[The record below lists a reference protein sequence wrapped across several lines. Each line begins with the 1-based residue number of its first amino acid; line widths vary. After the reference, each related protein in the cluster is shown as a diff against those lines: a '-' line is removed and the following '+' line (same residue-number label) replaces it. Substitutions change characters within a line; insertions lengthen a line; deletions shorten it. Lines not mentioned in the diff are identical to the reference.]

1 MKAKV
6 YYGVDI
12 NHNIKIADTQAYKQG
27 VTFTPAITPDGWLT
41 FTNNGGLP
49 NPAAVNIRGPQGIQG
64 PQGDVGPTG
73 PRGLRGEQG
82 IQGIQGVPGE
92 RGLRG
97 ERGPKG
103 DKGDPFTIYKSYTSI
118 VAMETDKNYIPDGA
132 FVAINTGSVEDEDTA
147 KIYLKTGGEL
157 NYMMDL
163 SGAKGM
169 KGEQG
174 EQGPRGIKGEKGD
187 PGEQGP
193 QGIPGPQGEVGER
206 GDRGPQGIQGPPG
219 TTDYFKLTN
228 RPSLVSLERNTRYE
242 VSDIVYSKKLPAGWY
257 LECVTAGTTGST
269 EPDLKSA
276 VSTGRGD

>member
-27 VTFTPAITPDGWLT
+27 ATFTPSITSDGWLR

-64 PQGDVGPTG
+64 P
-73 PRGLRGEQG
+73 RGLQG
-82 IQGIQGVPGE
+82 IQGE
-92 RGLRG
+92 
-97 ERGPKG
+97 KG

-118 VAMETDKNYIPDGA
+118 TAMQADKNYIPDGA
-132 FVAINTGSVEDEDTA
+132 FLAINTGSVEDADTA
-147 KIYLKTGGEL
+147 KIYLKTAGRL
-157 NYMMDL
+157 DFIMDL

-169 KGEQG
+169 KGD
-174 EQGPRGIKGEKGD
+174 KGE
-187 PGEQGP
+187 
-193 QGIPGPQGEVGER
+193 
-206 GDRGPQGIQGPPG
+206 RGPQGVKGDTGATGPQGPPG
-219 TTDYFKLTN
+219 PTDYLKLTN
-228 RPSLVSLERNTRYE
+228 RPSLVSLERLTKYK
-242 VSDIVYSKKLPAGWY
+242 VGDIVYSKKLPAGWY

-276 VSTGRGD
+276 VSTGGGGTK

>member
-27 VTFTPAITPDGWLT
+27 VTFTPSITSDGWLR

-276 VSTGRGD
+276 VSTGGGY

>member
-6 YYGVDI
+6 YYGVDV
-12 NHNIKIADTQAYKQG
+12 NRNIKIADTQAYKQG
-27 VTFTPAITPDGWLT
+27 ATFTPSITSDGWLT

-49 NPAAVNIRGPQGIQG
+49 NPPVVNIRGPQGIQG
-64 PQGDVGPTG
+64 PQGDVGPIG

-82 IQGIQGVPGE
+82 IQGVQGVQGE
-92 RGLRG
+92 RGIRG

-118 VAMETDKNYIPDGA
+118 VAMEADKNYIPDGA

-147 KIYLKTGGEL
+147 KIYLKTGGTL

-193 QGIPGPQGEVGER
+193 QGIPGPQGERGEK

-219 TTDYFKLTN
+219 PADYFKLTN
-228 RPSLVSLERNTRYE
+228 RPSLVSLERNTAYE
-242 VSDIVYSKKLPAGWY
+242 VGDIVYSKKLPAGWY

-276 VSTGRGD
+276 VSTGGGY